1 MSNWVEAR
9 CNYSRAMT
17 RPLIASALF
26 TLLAMSPALG
36 AAEDPT
42 QIVVPYGDLDLHS
55 TAGQTELN
63 ARLVNAASTLCRP
76 AWMRT
81 TPDSEFTAHY
91 REVIFHACVG
101 RVTNRALDRMEDPG
115 QAGTVALH

>member
-1 MSNWVEAR
+1 MSNWVEPR
-9 CNYSRAMT
+9 HIYSSGMT
-17 RPLIASALF
+17 RPLIAAALF
-26 TLLAMSPALG
+26 TLLATSPAV
-36 AAEDPT
+36 AADDPT
-42 QIVVPYGDLDLHS
+42 RIVVPYGDLDLHS
-55 TAGQTELN
+55 TAGQAELN

-101 RVTNRALDRMEDPG
+101 RVTNRALDRMEDSG